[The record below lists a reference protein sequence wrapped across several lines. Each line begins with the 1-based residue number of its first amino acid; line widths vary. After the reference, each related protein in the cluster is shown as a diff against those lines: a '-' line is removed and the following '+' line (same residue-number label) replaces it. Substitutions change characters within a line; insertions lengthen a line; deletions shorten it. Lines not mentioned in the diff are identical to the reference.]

1 MGLLFLSN
9 EKCDLDISADDGKAV
24 INTFE
29 FKHWELRQML
39 EIVVITGRQ
48 EAVGYLIWKL

>member
-48 EAVGYLIWKL
+48 KAVGYLIWKL